1 MKPSFRVLSTGI
13 CLPDLIVSNEDIQQR
28 YNPAIDPDWVA
39 DTLGIR
45 HRHIARDGI
54 QTSDLAAAAVA
65 SSLDEAG
72 VDAGSVDLLILAKAS
87 PDRRAPATACFAQQ
101 KSGLAN
107 AVAFDVSAVCSG
119 FLFGL
124 TAAAAMLAAGP
135 FKRAMVVGAD
145 VFSRATDWQRRDCV
159 FFGDGAGA
167 VLIEAAPAG
176 RNAGFDAELFTDG
189 RDREAFTI
197 KGQTDRFEM
206 DGPGVYRA
214 ASEAVPAC
222 IGRVL
227 SRNGLE
233 PSDVDVV
240 VPHQPSRSLLA
251 DIAKRSGIPF
261 DRFQLTMD
269 RYANTVGATIPIA
282 LHEAIRQNRLSRGDR
297 VLFAAAGA
305 GFTAGAAI
313 HHWN

>member
-1 MKPSFRVLSTGI
+1 MRPGFRVLSTGI
-13 CLPDLIVSNEDIQQR
+13 CVPDRVVSNQEIQR
-28 YNPAIDPDWVA
+28 GCNPAIDPEWVA
-39 DTLGIR
+39 NTLGIR
-45 HRHIARDGI
+45 QRHVAQEGI
-54 QTSDLAAAAVA
+54 ETSDLAAAAVFSA
-65 SSLDEAG
+65 LGQAG
-72 VDAGSVDLLILAKAS
+72 VDGGTVDLLILATAS
-87 PDRRAPATACFAQQ
+87 PDRRAPATACFVKQ
-101 KSGLAN
+101 KSGLSN

-119 FLFGL
+119 FLFAL

-135 FKRAMVVGAD
+135 YRRAIVAGAD
-145 VFSRATDWQRRDCV
+145 VFSRVTDWRRRDCV

-167 VLIEAAPAG
+167 VLIEAAPVA
-176 RNAGFDAELFTDG
+176 RNLCYDAELFTDS
-189 RDREAFTI
+189 RDREAFSI
-197 KGQTDRFEM
+197 RCQDDCFEM
-206 DGPGVYRA
+206 DGPGVYKA

-222 IGRVL
+222 IARL
-227 SRNGLE
+227 LDRNGLV
-233 PSDVDVV
+233 PGDVDIV

-251 DIAKRSGIPF
+251 DIAQRSGIPF

-282 LHEAIRQNRLSRGDR
+282 LHEAIHARRFTRGDR